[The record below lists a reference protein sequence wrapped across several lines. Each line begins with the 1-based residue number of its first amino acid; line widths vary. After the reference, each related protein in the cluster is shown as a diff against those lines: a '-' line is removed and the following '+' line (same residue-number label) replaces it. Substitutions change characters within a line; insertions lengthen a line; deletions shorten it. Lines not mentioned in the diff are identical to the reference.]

1 MKFTQFLNG
10 NRPAFPTSSQK
21 RGLLRHI
28 ALENWEIGS
37 RDAGKGRLFGL
48 MGKGEHA
55 WRKVGGMRGRSFKRK
70 QWGGKESP
78 LYSFGDLG
86 GGGGDPKNN
95 TGGGG
100 GRGGETWRRRAEGR
114 PPSPG
119 PRLSLRTSRN
129 TL

>member
-70 QWGGKESP
+70 QWGKDSP
-78 LYSFGDLG
+78 LYTLL
-86 GGGGDPKNN
+86 
-95 TGGGG
+95 
-100 GRGGETWRRRAEGR
+100 ET
-114 PPSPG
+114 
-119 PRLSLRTSRN
+119 
-129 TL
+129 